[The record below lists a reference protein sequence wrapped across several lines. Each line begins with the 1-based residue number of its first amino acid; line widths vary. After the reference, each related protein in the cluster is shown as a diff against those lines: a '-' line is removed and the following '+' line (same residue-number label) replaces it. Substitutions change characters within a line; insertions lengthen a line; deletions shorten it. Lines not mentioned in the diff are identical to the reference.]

1 MLRAIGRVIRKH
13 YKIHARESSIEP
25 FAFNIMKDP
34 WYVTLAFLF
43 QQSICFV
50 LSSTFMD
57 SLS

>member
-34 WYVTLAFLF
+34 WYVTLAFVISF
-43 QQSICFV
+43 SAVYMFC
-50 LSSTFMD
+50 TK
-57 SLS
+57 